1 MTRNMENRPGVHQGG
16 QETTGGSFFTKD
28 HNLDTDK
35 RLELGL
41 VGSVLSTDSENARRV
56 LSDLTNEDVQNQAA
70 KMILNALRTSLAAD
84 PGMAYQAHS
93 GTGAQVALDQLLID
107 PGAGDPAWHSLSPWL
122 AETVT
127 AAAPSMADWYAV
139 RVRACAARRRLDWLA
154 ARVRSVL
161 RDDPANARDALKELW
176 STARRDLPSIE
187 RGDLT

>member
-1 MTRNMENRPGVHQGG
+1 MTRNMENRPRGNRGG
-16 QETTGGSFFTKD
+16 YETSDGFTHD
-28 HNLDTDK
+28 ATSLDTDIGFE
-35 RLELGL
+35 RGL
-41 VGSVLSTDSENARRV
+41 VGAVLSTDSNNARRV
-56 LSDLTNEDVQNQAA
+56 LADLEDQDIQHYPA
-70 KMILNALRTSLAAD
+70 KLILNALRASLNAS

-127 AAAPSMADWYAV
+127 AADPSMADWYAV
-139 RVRACAARRRLDWLA
+139 RVKACAARRRLDWLA

-187 RGDLT
+187 RGDLQ